1 MRTMLATISGAPPRT
16 DGSLMRGILHLWR
29 STVGKKVAMAA
40 TGALL
45 VAYILS
51 HVLAN
56 LLVYAGPEL
65 INGYGA
71 LLHST
76 GMLLW
81 VARGILLL
89 ALVIHV
95 TAAVQ
100 LTRLSR
106 AARPVG
112 YTAYEPQ
119 ASTLAARTMRWGGL
133 ALLVFIVIHTV
144 QMTMGV
150 WHPEFRPGDDYA
162 NVVTVFRLW
171 WTVPLYLLAVIF
183 LGMHL
188 YHGTWSVLRTLGVSR
203 PSERPLRRPL
213 ALAFA
218 LFVVL
223 GFASIPLAVKAGVVR
238 EQPAAMAGTA
248 RHAGPTPAR

>member
-1 MRTMLATISGAPPRT
+1 
-16 DGSLMRGILHLWR
+16 MRGILNLWR

-56 LLVYAGPEL
+56 LLVYTGPEL

-89 ALVIHV
+89 ALIVHV

-100 LTRLSR
+100 LTRVSR
-106 AARPVG
+106 AARPVD
-112 YTAYEPQ
+112 YAAYEPQ
-119 ASTLAARTMRWGGL
+119 VSTMAARTMRWGGL
-133 ALLVFIVIHTV
+133 ALLIFIVIHTV
-144 QMTMGV
+144 QMTMGI
-150 WHPEFRPGDDYA
+150 WHPDFRPGDDYA

-171 WTVPLYLLAVIF
+171 WTVPLYLLAVIAV
-183 LGMHL
+183 GMHL

-213 ALAFA
+213 VLAFA
-218 LFVVL
+218 LFVAL

-238 EQPAAMAGTA
+238 LQPAATA
-248 RHAGPTPAR
+248 SAATHAPAQLAR